1 MPEIGA
7 LVLANESKKCSSE
20 RKTLL
25 PYGEG
30 SWDRIKGRDMSQ
42 SDKVG
47 KIRILRRDRMRKG
60 KALRGTD

>member
-1 MPEIGA
+1 M
-7 LVLANESKKCSSE
+7 SQKKCSSE